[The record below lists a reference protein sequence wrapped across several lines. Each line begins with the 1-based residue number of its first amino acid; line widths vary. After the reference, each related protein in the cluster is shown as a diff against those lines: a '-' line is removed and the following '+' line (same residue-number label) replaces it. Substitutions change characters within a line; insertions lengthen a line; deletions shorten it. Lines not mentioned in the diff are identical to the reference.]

1 LQDFATLECHVYDTT
16 TGNLYIHHDIP
27 LPSLPLCLAHGQTLG
42 NSRGNFCAVG
52 TFDPAIEI
60 WNLDVV
66 NALEPS
72 CILGGEDRTTSG
84 KGAPLKPDSH
94 TGAVMGLSWNQV
106 HKHVLASGSADN
118 TVKLWDVS
126 IAGSGS
132 DKSANAGTFKHHKD
146 KVQSVVWHPVEA
158 TILATGSYDRTVA
171 LLDARDLHRKSIKT
185 VSIPSDC
192 EALAWDPFRPENLT
206 AACENGLVITW
217 DVRKFATKT
226 PLWSFDASEFGVN
239 DISYNR

>member
-1 LQDFATLECHVYDTT
+1 
-16 TGNLYIHHDIP
+16 
-27 LPSLPLCLAHGQTLG
+27 LAHGQTLG
-42 NSRGNFCAVG
+42 NNSHGNFCAVG

-72 CILGGEDRTTSG
+72 CILGGKQEKS
-84 KGAPLKPDSH
+84 DSH
-94 TGAVMGLSWNQV
+94 TGAVMTLSWNQV

-126 IAGSGS
+126 IAGTS
-132 DKSANAGTFKHHKD
+132 DNNNKSANAGTFKHHKD

-171 LLDARDLHRKSIKT
+171 LLDARDSNKKSIKS
-185 VSIPSDC
+185 VVIPADC

-206 AACENGLVITW
+206 VACENGTVITW

-226 PLWSFDASEFGVN
+226 PLWSLDVSEFGVN
-239 DISYNR
+239 DISYNRYVCSSLGMLFIDRHVAW